1 MAEHIEQHTFKSYE
15 QLCLH
20 CASLFKRCS
29 LVIDL
34 NLKEAVKHGFEQR
47 FFVCLFVF
55 SRCQELEIC
64 IFQSRNSFSGS
75 EVARVRVHVLTF

>member
-47 FFVCLFVF
+47 VFFVCFFTLSRTGNLYF
-55 SRCQELEIC
+55 SK
-64 IFQSRNSFSGS
+64 S
-75 EVARVRVHVLTF
+75 E